1 MRKKKIKTRI
11 FDLNC
16 FCLLI
21 QSKNDRMQL
30 QNKTSVKLCK
40 QGKYKNKALLRGVS
54 VQSETTPNVWNYTD

>member
-1 MRKKKIKTRI
+1 
-11 FDLNC
+11 
-16 FCLLI
+16 
-21 QSKNDRMQL
+21 MQL